1 MAKKV
6 INIGTTAND
15 GTGDPLRSAFDKVN
29 DNFTEL
35 YTDDTGDVDSII
47 AGTGIAVDA
56 ATGNVTVTNSA
67 PDQTVA
73 LTDSYGIDSSGTYPN
88 FTLEVSGTVDQN
100 GAASEL
106 KYWSGS
112 QAQYDALTPDATT
125 IYFIV

>member
-1 MAKKV
+1 MAKQV

-35 YTDDTGDVDSII
+35 YSDDAGDVNSII
-47 AGTGIAVDA
+47 AGTGVSVDS
-56 ATGNVTVTNSA
+56 ATGDVTITNSQ
-67 PDQTVA
+67 PDQTVS
-73 LTDSYGIDSSGTYPN
+73 LTDSYGIDSSGTYPS

-112 QAQYDALTPDATT
+112 QAQYDALTPNAST